1 MSPRFSH
8 LWMPAV
14 TAALLSGSVL
24 ACPPGQKKGSSA
36 QLDVNTDSVK
46 SDTTQSDT
54 VKSRTSKFRSMV
66 LDQFD
71 TNQNGRLD
79 SKERAAANRALS
91 GKGGGPA
98 IEALRKQALAEFD
111 ANGNGKLDKTEIH
124 KALSSVNVS
133 SKSAQVAANDS
144 STRPFTAQE
153 RVAAKELQQEMLI
166 NGVTTTSGQIQTLEN
181 LLTNNGG
188 TLTAAETSP

>member
-14 TAALLSGSVL
+14 AVALLSGSVL
-24 ACPPGQKKGSSA
+24 ACPPGQKKGTSA
-36 QLDVNTDSVK
+36 QLDVNSDSVK
-46 SDTTQSDT
+46 SGTTKSDT
-54 VKSRTSKFRSMV
+54 VKSKTSKFRNMV

-124 KALSSVNVS
+124 KALSSVNAS
-133 SKSAQVAANDS
+133 STDSQVAANALHCLGKGPDAFPHHGQMQAFADVKGIAVLS
-144 STRPFTAQE
+144 D
-153 RVAAKELQQEMLI
+153 ELPS
-166 NGVTTTSGQIQTLEN
+166 NSR
-181 LLTNNGG
+181 
-188 TLTAAETSP
+188 